1 MKARLLAIASTILSI
16 VAFTSIAGSAQAYLA
31 AGWDFSQF
39 LGDGALTIDGSAY
52 QNTLSAN
59 YSDLDPTFGAG
70 AESAAFGTL
79 YFNGSFGSTS
89 VSPTGNLTE
98 EFLPTAGSLTSN
110 LDVPVVSFDAFT
122 VLLDEGQLFSNL
134 LSMVARDSV
143 SVVFE
148 ADLST
153 VPETGG
159 NWSVSFGGKTF
170 EGTSTVGV
178 DFSTDGSSY
187 AIVDS
192 VILDGSDAQFVVN
205 LGTAPSETAFVRLNF
220 DPVDANQLPII
231 DNVAISVPEP
241 GTVSQ
246 CFAVMISLLI
256 CGRARGASAKSG

>member
-16 VAFTSIAGSAQAYLA
+16 VVSASIAGSAQAYLV
-31 AGWDFSQF
+31 AGWDFSQYF
-39 LGDGALTIDGSAY
+39 NDSLLSTDGVTF
-52 QNTLSAN
+52 QTTLSAN

-70 AESAAFGTL
+70 AESAPFGTL
-79 YFNGSFGSTS
+79 YFNGQFGSS
-89 VSPTGNLTE
+89 AVAATGTLTE

-110 LDVPVVSFDAFT
+110 LDVPAVSFDAFT
-122 VLLDEGQLFSNL
+122 VLLDEGQAFSNL
-134 LSMVARDSV
+134 MSMIARDSV
-143 SVVFE
+143 SVVFK

-178 DFSTDGSSY
+178 EFSTDGSSY

-192 VILDGSDAQFVVN
+192 VILDANDAQFAVN
-205 LGTAPSETAFVRLNF
+205 LGTAPSETGFVRLNF
-220 DPVDANQLPII
+220 NPVDANQPII

-246 CFAVMISLLI
+246 FVAAVLGLLV
-256 CGRARGASAKSG
+256 CGRVRASSVKSG

>member
-1 MKARLLAIASTILSI
+1 MKASLRALASTI
-16 VAFTSIAGSAQAYLA
+16 FSIAVSASIACPSHAYMA
-31 AGWDFSQF
+31 AGWDFSQYF
-39 LGDGALTIDGSAY
+39 GDGLLSINGTTFVT
-52 QNTLSAN
+52 TLSAN

-70 AESAAFGTL
+70 AESAPFGTL
-79 YFNGSFGSTS
+79 YFNGQFGSTA
-89 VSPTGNLTE
+89 VAATGVLTE

-110 LDVPVVSFDAFT
+110 LDVPAVSFDAFT
-122 VLLDEGQLFSNL
+122 VLLDEGQTFSNL
-134 LSMVARDSV
+134 MSMVARDSV
-143 SVVFE
+143 GVVFK
-148 ADLST
+148 ADLSS

-170 EGTSTVGV
+170 EGTSTVGI

-220 DPVDANQLPII
+220 NPIGAAQPII

-256 CGRARGASAKSG
+256 CGRARGSSAKSG